1 MYVKPEI
8 EIIKL
13 DAEDI
18 IITSSGIGGG
28 TNNPGQG
35 GGVVTPDDPDGF

>member
-18 IITSSGIGGG
+18 IITSGGVG
-28 TNNPGQG
+28 ENPNPGQG